1 MPGTKSKR
9 RKPKPIILP
18 AIIAEL
24 ERQGVTRL
32 KLSKLQRGA
41 HATTCQAY
49 LYSGR
54 DARVSTVEAM
64 MRKLGLVVVSANE
77 LSSLRASKAREE
89 RRAILEA
96 RQGKAVYRK
105 RRKAGYEL

>member
-9 RKPKPIILP
+9 RKPKPIILT
-18 AIIAEL
+18 AIKLEL
-24 ERQGVTRL
+24 EKQGMSRL
-32 KLSKLQRGA
+32 GLSKSQRGA

-64 MRKLGLVVVSANE
+64 MRKLGLVVVGANE
-77 LSSLRASKAREE
+77 LSNLRASKAREE

-96 RQGKAVYRK
+96 RQMTSAPKGK
-105 RRKAGYEL
+105 

>member
-1 MPGTKSKR
+1 MSGLKTKPKR

-18 AIIAEL
+18 AIREALKTQGISRL
-24 ERQGVTRL
+24 E
-32 KLSKLQRGA
+32 LSKTQRGA

-64 MRKLGLVVVSANE
+64 MRKLGLVVVGANE
-77 LSSLRASKAREE
+77 LSNLRASKAREE
-89 RRAILEA
+89 RRAILEVQQMKLTA
-96 RQGKAVYRK
+96 PKKPKGW
-105 RRKAGYEL
+105 